1 MSFLA
6 NINWRYATKKF
17 AAQQPVADADMQKI
31 RDAIRLAPTSYGVQM
46 FSVVEVVSPEL
57 RAQVKAGSYGQPQVS
72 DAARFLVFCARAD
85 GEQRI
90 NSMFTE
96 MSGGNEQVRKDALG
110 GYEGM
115 VRGAVL
121 SKSKEQLFAWSQKN
135 AGIALG
141 FALAACAELRIDA
154 CPMDGFDP
162 VAVKSALGLGD
173 DFWPIAYLAVGY
185 RDASDEAAQRPKY
198 RISEKEI
205 FTTV

>member
-17 AAQQPVADADMQKI
+17 DTAKGVSDADLQKI
-31 RDAIRLAPTSYGVQM
+31 REAIRFAPTSYGVQM
-46 FSVVEVVSPEL
+46 FSVVEVASPDI
-57 RAQVKAGSYGQPQVS
+57 RNKMKASSFGQAQVS
-72 DAARFLVFCARAD
+72 DAARFFVFCARAD
-85 GEQRI
+85 AEHRI
-90 NSMFTE
+90 NSMFSE
-96 MSGGNEQVRKDALG
+96 MSGGNETVRNEALA

-121 SKSKEQLFAWSQKN
+121 SRSREQLFAWSQKN

-141 FALAACAELRIDA
+141 FALAACAELNVDS

-162 VAVKSALGLGD
+162 IAIKKILNLSD
-173 DFWPIAYLAVGY
+173 DFLPIAYLAVGY
-185 RDASDEAAQRPKY
+185 RDPSDEAALRPKY

-205 FTTV
+205 FTKV